1 MMRLFVTYLL
11 LTTSYLGFSMT
22 LSEANELYKQDH
34 FEEAVDAYSS
44 IIANGDI
51 SADLFYNLGNA
62 YYRIDEKGKSIWAYE
77 SALNLDPDHEDAL
90 FNLSFVN
97 AQTVD
102 KIDKSKKGL
111 GHWFEGIVYSESINF
126 WAYLSVAC
134 SFLLTLFILL
144 FIHSANGS
152 RRNFYLLVT
161 AILIIGL
168 MSSVTLAS
176 LHRARLEEKNFA
188 VVISETAEIKMSP
201 LENAN
206 SSFSLGAG
214 AKIEIIAKENGWI
227 QIEING
233 NKGWVSNESIW
244 EL

>member
-1 MMRLFVTYLL
+1 MRLFVTYLL
-11 LTTSYLGFSMT
+11 ITTSLSGFSNS
-22 LSEANELYKQDH
+22 LDEANELYKQDQ
-34 FEEAVDAYSS
+34 FKEAVDAYSS

-102 KIDKSKKGL
+102 KIDKSRKGL
-111 GHWFEGIVYSESINF
+111 GHWFEGIVYSEAINF
-126 WAYLSVAC
+126 WAYLSIAC
-134 SFLLTLFILL
+134 SILLALFTILFIR
-144 FIHSANGS
+144 SASGS
-152 RRNFYLLVT
+152 KRNFYLLFT

-168 MSSVTLAS
+168 MSSVTIAS
-176 LHRARLEEKNFA
+176 LHRSRLEEKNFA
-188 VVISETAEIKMSP
+188 IVITETAEIKMSP
-201 LENAN
+201 LDTAN

-233 NKGWVSNESIW
+233 NKGWVSNDSVW